1 MKRFWG
7 KREGFFGGSGFRAE
21 TGNSFWH
28 KKEGNLRNFRPPQMP
43 VEMEDFYV
51 AANFQAPSAVQH
63 PEKITKVTK
72 VTNIFE
78 RKVKA
83 IYYYNIITICNY

>member
-1 MKRFWG
+1 
-7 KREGFFGGSGFRAE
+7 
-21 TGNSFWH
+21 
-28 KKEGNLRNFRPPQMP
+28 
-43 VEMEDFYV
+43 MEDFYV